1 MSSSSLQLPMNTA
14 SLLPHAGR
22 MRCVDRLVAHAVTK
36 GVAETVLCPGH
47 MLLRDGVLDP
57 AGYVEL
63 AAQAAGAVRGYT
75 ERLQG
80 REPDMGYL
88 VGVQEFRIHE
98 EARQGDALRM
108 EIDTVAELGNVS
120 VLSAVISCEGR
131 VLAEGTLKVFTAA

>member
-1 MSSSSLQLPMNTA
+1 MDTA
-14 SLLPHAGR
+14 TLLPHAGR
-22 MRCVDRLVAHAVTK
+22 MRCVDRLVSHAVTE
-36 GVAETVLCPGH
+36 GVAETVLRPGH
-47 MLLRDGVLDP
+47 ILLCDGFLDP

-75 ERLQG
+75 RRLEG

-88 VGVQEFRIHE
+88 AGVQEFAFHE
-98 EARQGDALRM
+98 EARQGDTLRM

-131 VLAEGTLKVFTAA
+131 VLAEGSLKVFTAA